1 MASTLESQPPT
12 EAPTEAGL
20 DSLEARCALTP
31 FQKSL

>member
-12 EAPTEAGL
+12 EAGL
-20 DSLEARCALTP
+20 DSLEAHCALTP